1 MEDKGFT
8 SFLARFAFLTEAE
21 KENAASPFDKHVDT
35 FKKSSEEIANEFK
48 KEFGGKKFKDLQEPE
63 DINKAKLIFKKYNEL
78 LNGFTEKMEKEYD
91 ALAEKTPRGPG
102 AINNKQTY
110 SNAVATKM
118 KVAREA
124 LAVFGISKA
133 ELDKALEVPKKKFSL
148 SDFMK
153 KKKPAYESS
162 FTSIVNDIYDAYM
175 ESEITKEEAEVLLEE
190 VGVETFFD

>member
-91 ALAEKTPRGPG
+91 ALAEKNPKDSRTHT
-102 AINNKQTY
+102 KQTY
-110 SNAVATKM
+110 SNAVASKM
-118 KVAREA
+118 KIAREA

-175 ESEITKEEAEVLLEE
+175 ESEITKEEAEILLEE

>member
-21 KENAASPFDKHVDT
+21 KDNAASPFDKHVDT
-35 FKKSSEEIANEFK
+35 FKNSSEEIANEFK

-91 ALAEKTPRGPG
+91 ALAEKNPKDLRTHT
-102 AINNKQTY
+102 KQTY
-110 SNAVATKM
+110 SNAVASKM
-118 KVAREA
+118 KIAREA

-148 SDFMK
+148 SNFMK

-175 ESEITKEEAEVLLEE
+175 ESEITKEEAEILLEE